1 MTRSRIDGVEVVSAT
16 GEIDST
22 SAGQLGTVLEQL
34 AVPGAQLVVDLSGV
48 EFMGSVGLTTL
59 LVASK
64 STGPQGVLVVASHQ
78 VRRPIEVTGLDA
90 VLPLFD
96 TLEAALACVVRR
108 ADEGA

>member
-1 MTRSRIDGVEVVSAT
+1 MTRSRIEGVEVVAAA

-22 SAGQLGTVLEQL
+22 SAGTLGTVLEQL

-64 STGPQGVLVVASHQ
+64 STGPQGVRVVASPQ

-96 TLEAALACVVRR
+96 TLEAAIAGVSRR